1 MPPFEPLSPTYKQQL
16 LTHYYQ
22 QLDQAVF
29 ILDADKRYLSM
40 NSTYER
46 LTGYRENLLIGYP
59 FGTFITQCFTRH
71 KPEILKDLAGHLQYN
86 KSFQKTF
93 TLPNKDHQVLDY
105 LIVFEKFTVDDQI
118 FYIGAVQDTDAGVI
132 KEPRSAY
139 LLDEDMIKNT
149 AINNKHSAS
158 LPDQKQLL
166 AQAIADNQFVAYYQ
180 PKFNLETKSIIGFEA
195 LVRWQHPTR
204 GLLKPKDFIDD
215 IISYGLSFALFS
227 QLSEQAAQLLVKWQ
241 SMDFLAHICINADAA
256 EFSHPDFNQTISQ
269 LLVKY
274 HIEPY
279 RLHIEMTE
287 SSLLPSND
295 NIQQRLTD
303 LKALN
308 VCLALDDFGTGYASL
323 SYLQQYP
330 FDFIKIDKSF
340 VSELDSNP
348 TQQAIVQAILDLALA
363 LDMQAVAEGIETEQ
377 HYERLR
383 EMGCIYGQGYWLGH
397 PVNAEAAT
405 QLLSGSNY

>member
-1 MPPFEPLSPTYKQQL
+1 MTPFELLSSTYKQQL
-16 LTHYYQ
+16 LTNYYQ

-40 NSTYER
+40 NSAYER

-59 FGTFITQCFTRH
+59 FGTFITQCFTKH
-71 KPEILKDLAGHLQYN
+71 KPEILKDLAGHLQDNNSY
-86 KSFQKTF
+86 QKTF
-93 TLPNKDHQVLDY
+93 ALPNKDHQILHY
-105 LIVFEKFTVDDQI
+105 LIVFQKFTVDDKV
-118 FYIGAVQDTDAGVI
+118 FYIGTLQDSVTDVI
-132 KEPRSAY
+132 EEPRSEY
-139 LLDEDMIKNT
+139 LLDEDEMEYSS
-149 AINNKHSAS
+149 INNKLSVS

-166 AQAIADNQFVAYYQ
+166 AKAIADNQFVAYYQ
-180 PKFNLETKSIIGFEA
+180 PKFNLETKSIVGFEA

-204 GLLKPKDFIDD
+204 GLLKPKDFIAD

-227 QLSEQAAQLLVKWQ
+227 RLSEQVAQMLVKWQ
-241 SMDFLAHICINADAA
+241 SMEFAQHICINADAA
-256 EFSHPDFNQTISQ
+256 EFSHPDFNKVISQ
-269 LLVKY
+269 LLTRY
-274 HIEPY
+274 HIDSH

-287 SSLLPSND
+287 SSLLPSNN
-295 NIQQRLTD
+295 NIKQRLIE
-303 LKALN
+303 LKALK

-340 VSELDSNP
+340 VSELGSNQ

-383 EMGCIYGQGYWLGH
+383 EMGCLYGQGYWLGH

-405 QLLSGSNY
+405 SMLSGSNN